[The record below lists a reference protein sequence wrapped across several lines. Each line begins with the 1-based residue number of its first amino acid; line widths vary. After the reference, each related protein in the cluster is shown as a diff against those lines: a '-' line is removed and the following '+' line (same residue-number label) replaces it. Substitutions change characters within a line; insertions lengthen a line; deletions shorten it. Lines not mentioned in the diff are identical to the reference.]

1 MIAVEGLVVGF
12 RDRDV
17 LDGVSLEVPEGA
29 FVAVVGPNGSG
40 KTTLIRTLYGALTPR
55 AGAVRIDGR
64 PIASY
69 DRRELA
75 RTVAVLRQE
84 GGLEFDFLVRE
95 IVMMGRSP
103 YKRML
108 DSDGPEDEAIV
119 AAALAETDT
128 AQLADRSFA
137 TLSGG
142 ERQRV
147 LLARAIAQRPR
158 VLLLDEPT
166 NHLDVRHRLEIL
178 GFVKSQGFT
187 VLAALHDLSLADRFA
202 DGVVMLNRGRVHA
215 AGTPAETITDAH
227 VRAVFGVVARR
238 VGGVLAF
245 DLEEP

>member
-1 MIAVEGLVVGF
+1 MITVDGLVVRLG
-12 RDRDV
+12 DRDV

-40 KTTLIRTLYGALTPR
+40 KTTLIRTLYGAIARR
-55 AGAVRIDGR
+55 AGTVRIDDR
-64 PIASY
+64 PLESY
-69 DRRELA
+69 DRRALA
-75 RTVAVLRQE
+75 QTVAVLRQE
-84 GGLEFDFLVRE
+84 GAPEFDFLVRE
-95 IVMMGRSP
+95 LVMMGRSP

-128 AQLADRSFA
+128 TELADRSFA

-142 ERQRV
+142 EKQRV

-178 GFVKSQGFT
+178 SFVKNQGVT

-215 AGTPAETITDAH
+215 AGTPTETITDEN
-227 VRAVFGVVARR
+227 VREVFGVVARR
-238 VGGVLAF
+238 VEGVLAF
-245 DLEEP
+245 DLEAP